1 MTELLDKA
9 SAEVRKLPEAE
20 QDAFAAW
27 ILEELAAERRWES
40 RFAASADILERL
52 ADEALTEHHAGR
64 TRALDPGDR

>member
-9 SAEVRKLPEAE
+9 FAEVSRLPEAE

-40 RFAASADILERL
+40 RFAASADILEPL
-52 ADEALTEHHAGR
+52 ADEPLTEEQAGR
-64 TRALDPGDR
+64 TGALHPGER